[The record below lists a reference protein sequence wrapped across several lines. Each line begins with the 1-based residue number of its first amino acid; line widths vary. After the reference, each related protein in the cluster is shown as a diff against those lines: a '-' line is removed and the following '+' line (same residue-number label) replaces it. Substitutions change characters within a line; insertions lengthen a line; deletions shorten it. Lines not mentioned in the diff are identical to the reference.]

1 MSGKLSFLFLPVFAA
16 VSFAQ
21 QGSLPVAVIDV
32 QRVVEESA
40 AGREAMARLRKLQEE
55 KVTQGRKLNEDLA
68 NLQRQLETQRV
79 TLSEE
84 KIARLRKQIEDKQ
97 VELQRFQDDAQNEL
111 EEARRKELGA
121 LEKQIMPIINE
132 LGKEKKLALIFNKF
146 QSGLVFADDAVDITD
161 EVLRRFNTKILQ

>member
-1 MSGKLSFLFLPVFAA
+1 MSEKLWLLLLPVFAA

-21 QGSLPVAVIDV
+21 QASLPVAVIDV

-55 KVTQGRKLNEDLA
+55 KVAQGRKLTEDLA
-68 NLQRQLETQRV
+68 NLRRQLETQRV

-84 KIARLRKQIEDKQ
+84 KIAQLQKQIEDKQ
-97 VELQRFQDDAQNEL
+97 VELQRFQDDAQSEL
-111 EEARRKELGA
+111 EQARNKELGA

-161 EVLRRFNTKILQ
+161 EVLRRFNTKIVK